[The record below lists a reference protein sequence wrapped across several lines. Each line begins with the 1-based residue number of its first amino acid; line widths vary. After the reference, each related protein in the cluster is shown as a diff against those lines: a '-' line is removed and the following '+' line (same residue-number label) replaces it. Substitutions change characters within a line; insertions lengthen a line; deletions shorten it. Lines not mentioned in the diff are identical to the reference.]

1 MVGMHLRSLH
11 RTDEKARR
19 STRLIGFSDGGL
31 HGGRV
36 REETGFTQC
45 VQSDWRRARD
55 FVSSGIEFL
64 IRESAALLIDRNV
77 SVFDFRCDRWNR
89 Q

>member
-19 STRLIGFSDGGL
+19 STRLIGFSDSACVKRDRFYTVCSKRL
-31 HGGRV
+31 
-36 REETGFTQC
+36 EEGSQF
-45 VQSDWRRARD
+45 
-55 FVSSGIEFL
+55 SSGIEFL

-77 SVFDFRCDRWNR
+77 SVFDFRRDRWNR